1 MKKSK
6 KKKTQTNKSD
16 STMVQSP
23 GNMANFYTLSYL
35 IFIIVYKLKAFL
47 LQGASNHEKTNKRNN
62 LALLDVARGGGGG
75 EEEKGHALERPPSV
89 SSFKKRVLPRGPIS
103 NHQCWPVLFR
113 SCIENVTQ

>member
-1 MKKSK
+1 MTLMKKSK

-23 GNMANFYTLSYL
+23 GNKANFYTLSYL

-62 LALLDVARGGGGG
+62 LALLDVARGGGGRRRKDMHWRG
-75 EEEKGHALERPPSV
+75 RQVFLLLKNASCQGGPFLIISV
-89 SSFKKRVLPRGPIS
+89 GLSCFDLVLR
-103 NHQCWPVLFR
+103 
-113 SCIENVTQ
+113 T